1 MVTKFC
7 IKFTDNCRFKILTM
21 SNYHFYC
28 YHQVNLINTFIIWEI
43 ITLLQTLRFCSMA
56 INSLIQSHRPKIN
69 FSYLERN
76 EQQHITH
83 EDMWRELFMYSASFL
98 ICFLFGITPC
108 KSVKPLRHKGLQGVE
123 EVGTE
128 TLIMSGKRKRV
139 IRRAVDSDWHCI

>member
-28 YHQVNLINTFIIWEI
+28 YHQMSLTNTFIIWEI

-56 INSLIQSHRPKIN
+56 INSLIKSHRPKIN

-76 EQQHITH
+76 ELQHITH
-83 EDMWRELFMYSASFL
+83 EYLSRHVKRAVHVLSFFFVLFSFL
-98 ICFLFGITPC
+98 YHPMQVSKAT
-108 KSVKPLRHKGLQGVE
+108 KTQGVTRC
-123 EVGTE
+123 G
-128 TLIMSGKRKRV
+128 R
-139 IRRAVDSDWHCI
+139 IRNRNINNE